1 MFSVNAFSE
10 TDSEFDIQV
19 KNEDGIDI
27 YYKFIKDGQE
37 LSVSRNGYGRYTGD
51 IRIPST
57 VIYDNK
63 YYNVTAIDDNAFK
76 HCEKLKSVTI
86 GNNVTSIGKSAFY
99 YCNGLTTLTIGNS
112 VKHIG
117 ESAFLNCSG
126 LTTLNFPNSVTDIGE
141 SAFSGCK
148 GLNSVTIGNSITS
161 IGDFAFSSCIGLTS
175 VSIEDGTETLLFSIS
190 DGAAYSNHFASC
202 PIKKLYLGR
211 NYNISLARSPF
222 KGNQQLTSV
231 TFGNSVT
238 TIGDNAFY
246 GCSGITTLNIPNS
259 VTTIGSSAFREC
271 KGLNSVTIGN
281 NVTSIGD
288 NAFYGCSGI
297 TILNIPNSIILIRE
311 NAFSGCSGL
320 TTLNI
325 PNSVTTI
332 GKSAFCLCKGLNS
345 VTIEDGTE
353 TLSFDNTSNGYPFSS
368 CPIEKLYLGRNISY
382 SPSYSPFRG
391 NQQLTSV
398 IIGNNVT
405 SIGESAFNGCR
416 GLTALNIPN
425 SVTTIGKSAFSGCKG
440 LNSVTIEDGT
450 ETLLFSST
458 SRDNPFSSCPIE
470 KLYLGRNIR
479 YSSSYSPFGGN
490 QQLTS
495 VAIGNSVTTIWENA
509 FSGCSGLTT
518 LNIPNSV
525 TTIGSS
531 TFSGCNG
538 LNSVTIG
545 NNVSSIGDNA
555 FYGCSGIT
563 TLNIPNS
570 VTTIGSSAFRECKGL
585 NSVTIGND
593 VTSIGDNAFYGCS
606 GITTLNIPNSVTSI
620 GSSTFSGCNGLN
632 SVTIGNNVSSIGD
645 NAFYGCSGI
654 TTLNIPNSVTTI
666 GSSAFREC
674 KGLNSVTI
682 EDGTETL
689 LFSSTSSGNPF
700 SSCPIEKLYLGR
712 NISYSPSYS
721 PFCRNQHLTSVL
733 IGNNVT
739 SIGENAFSVCKGL
752 KSVSL
757 PNDILSIGNNAFDE
771 NTKLYVN
778 KVSKTLLT
786 FWNKNKKGKCY
797 TPYDKTS
804 DEEILPPSF
813 FIATTTQTTASVEI
827 ENWCDGFTYKY
838 NGEETTKKMFNYTKL
853 KPELTQKLTLVVEK
867 DDVHYDVTG
876 SFTTKSLSPRIETW
890 ESTASSIEA
899 KGAYTEED
907 AKVVAHN
914 IRIGD
919 LEGHEG
925 NEIFAYGLNPGRNYT
940 VNYSIEVDYGGEET
954 ATYTGTSTIST
965 QRLQVSMA
973 QPKVVSA
980 GNVIVSATT
989 NLYEDE
995 NNVGFEWRCTDWTD
1009 EFPSNTGTAYLYDGT
1024 IEGNIKNLN
1033 TDKLWKCRPYYL
1045 SDAGV
1050 YNYGDWMGIDPT
1062 NTSYFEPTVHTYSKV
1077 TIKGNT
1083 ALIRGY
1089 ALSGTDEVKVQG
1101 FKYWKTKGGS
1111 GHLNK
1116 VVAVPSN
1123 ALTVELSNK
1132 QQTLTTTLS
1141 NLEYDS
1147 EYCCVAFVTTTDG
1160 NTFYG
1165 EEQKFITG
1173 ESPSEIECVETESDT
1188 DESLIEV
1195 ARYNVNGQKIDA
1207 PQKGVNIIRY
1217 SDGTTKS
1224 VYVK

>member
-1 MFSVNAFSE
+1 M
-10 TDSEFDIQV
+10 
-19 KNEDGIDI
+19 
-27 YYKFIKDGQE
+27 
-37 LSVSRNGYGRYTGD
+37 
-51 IRIPST
+51 
-57 VIYDNK
+57 
-63 YYNVTAIDDNAFK
+63 
-76 HCEKLKSVTI
+76 
-86 GNNVTSIGKSAFY
+86 
-99 YCNGLTTLTIGNS
+99 
-112 VKHIG
+112 
-117 ESAFLNCSG
+117 
-126 LTTLNFPNSVTDIGE
+126 
-141 SAFSGCK
+141 
-148 GLNSVTIGNSITS
+148 
-161 IGDFAFSSCIGLTS
+161 
-175 VSIEDGTETLLFSIS
+175 
-190 DGAAYSNHFASC
+190 
-202 PIKKLYLGR
+202 
-211 NYNISLARSPF
+211 
-222 KGNQQLTSV
+222 
-231 TFGNSVT
+231 
-238 TIGDNAFY
+238 
-246 GCSGITTLNIPNS
+246 
-259 VTTIGSSAFREC
+259 
-271 KGLNSVTIGN
+271 
-281 NVTSIGD
+281 
-288 NAFYGCSGI
+288 
-297 TILNIPNSIILIRE
+297 
-311 NAFSGCSGL
+311 
-320 TTLNI
+320 
-325 PNSVTTI
+325 
-332 GKSAFCLCKGLNS
+332 
-345 VTIEDGTE
+345 
-353 TLSFDNTSNGYPFSS
+353 
-368 CPIEKLYLGRNISY
+368 
-382 SPSYSPFRG
+382 
-391 NQQLTSV
+391 
-398 IIGNNVT
+398 
-405 SIGESAFNGCR
+405 
-416 GLTALNIPN
+416 
-425 SVTTIGKSAFSGCKG
+425 
-440 LNSVTIEDGT
+440 
-450 ETLLFSST
+450 
-458 SRDNPFSSCPIE
+458 
-470 KLYLGRNIR
+470 
-479 YSSSYSPFGGN
+479 
-490 QQLTS
+490 
-495 VAIGNSVTTIWENA
+495 
-509 FSGCSGLTT
+509 
-518 LNIPNSV
+518 
-525 TTIGSS
+525 
-531 TFSGCNG
+531 
-538 LNSVTIG
+538 
-545 NNVSSIGDNA
+545 
-555 FYGCSGIT
+555 
-563 TLNIPNS
+563 
-570 VTTIGSSAFRECKGL
+570 
-585 NSVTIGND
+585 
-593 VTSIGDNAFYGCS
+593 
-606 GITTLNIPNSVTSI
+606 
-620 GSSTFSGCNGLN
+620 
-632 SVTIGNNVSSIGD
+632 
-645 NAFYGCSGI
+645 
-654 TTLNIPNSVTTI
+654 
-666 GSSAFREC
+666 
-674 KGLNSVTI
+674 
-682 EDGTETL
+682 
-689 LFSSTSSGNPF
+689 
-700 SSCPIEKLYLGR
+700 
-712 NISYSPSYS
+712 
-721 PFCRNQHLTSVL
+721 L

-739 SIGENAFSVCKGL
+739 SIGENAFSICKGL

>member
-1 MFSVNAFSE
+1 MKHLNITFLLFILLSMFSVNAFSE

-37 LSVSRNGYGRYTGD
+37 LSVSRHWYSQYTGD

-76 HCEKLKSVTI
+76 NCGKLKSVTI

-99 YCNGLTTLTIGNS
+99 YCNGLTTLTIGNN

-141 SAFSGCK
+141 SAFSYCK

-161 IGDFAFSSCIGLTS
+161 IGDFAFSNCSGLTS
-175 VSIEDGTETLLFSIS
+175 VSIEDGTETLLFSS
-190 DGAAYSNHFASC
+190 SGAAAYSNHFASC
-202 PIKKLYLGR
+202 PIEKLYLGR
-211 NYNISLARSPF
+211 NIRYSDSHSPF

-259 VTTIGSSAFREC
+259 VT
-271 KGLNSVTIGN
+271 KIGN
-281 NVTSIGD
+281 
-288 NAFYGCSGI
+288 
-297 TILNIPNSIILIRE
+297 
-311 NAFSGCSGL
+311 
-320 TTLNI
+320 
-325 PNSVTTI
+325 
-332 GKSAFCLCKGLNS
+332 
-345 VTIEDGTE
+345 
-353 TLSFDNTSNGYPFSS
+353 
-368 CPIEKLYLGRNISY
+368 
-382 SPSYSPFRG
+382 
-391 NQQLTSV
+391 
-398 IIGNNVT
+398 
-405 SIGESAFNGCR
+405 
-416 GLTALNIPN
+416 
-425 SVTTIGKSAFSGCKG
+425 
-440 LNSVTIEDGT
+440 
-450 ETLLFSST
+450 
-458 SRDNPFSSCPIE
+458 
-470 KLYLGRNIR
+470 
-479 YSSSYSPFGGN
+479 
-490 QQLTS
+490 
-495 VAIGNSVTTIWENA
+495 
-509 FSGCSGLTT
+509 
-518 LNIPNSV
+518 
-525 TTIGSS
+525 
-531 TFSGCNG
+531 
-538 LNSVTIG
+538 
-545 NNVSSIGDNA
+545 
-555 FYGCSGIT
+555 
-563 TLNIPNS
+563 
-570 VTTIGSSAFRECKGL
+570 SAFRECKGL

-606 GITTLNIPNSVTSI
+606 GITTLNIPNSVTTI
-620 GSSTFSGCNGLN
+620 GGSAFCACGGLN
-632 SVTIGNNVSSIGD
+632 SVTIGNNVTSIGD
-645 NAFYGCSGI
+645 NAFYGCSGL
-654 TTLNIPNSVTTI
+654 TTLSIPNSVTSI
-666 GSSAFREC
+666 GHSAFSGC
-674 KGLNSVTI
+674 NGLNSVTI

-867 DDVHYDVTG
+867 DDAHYDVTG

-919 LEGHEG
+919 IEGHEG

-1116 VVAVPSN
+1116 VVAVPTD
-1123 ALTVELSNK
+1123 ATTVELNNK
-1132 QQTLTTTLS
+1132 QQSLSTTLS
-1141 NLEYDS
+1141 GLEYDS

-1173 ESPSEIECVETESDT
+1173 ANPTGIESIDVDNTSEES
-1188 DESLIEV
+1188 SIEV
-1195 ARYNVNGQKIDA
+1195 ARYNMNGQLIDT
-1207 PQKGVNIIRY
+1207 PQSGVNIIRM
-1217 SDGTTKS
+1217 SDGTTKK

>member
-1 MFSVNAFSE
+1 MKHLNITFLLFILLSMFSVNAFSE

-37 LSVSRNGYGRYTGD
+37 LSVSRHWYSQYTGD

-76 HCEKLKSVTI
+76 NCGKLKSVTI

-99 YCNGLTTLTIGNS
+99 YCNGLTTLTIGNN

-141 SAFSGCK
+141 SAFSYCK

-161 IGDFAFSSCIGLTS
+161 IGDFAFSNCSGLTS
-175 VSIEDGTETLLFSIS
+175 VSIEDGTETLLFSS
-190 DGAAYSNHFASC
+190 SGAAAYSNHFASC
-202 PIKKLYLGR
+202 PIEKLYLGR
-211 NYNISLARSPF
+211 NIRYSDSHSPF

-238 TIGDNAFY
+238 T
-246 GCSGITTLNIPNS
+246 
-259 VTTIGSSAFREC
+259 
-271 KGLNSVTIGN
+271 
-281 NVTSIGD
+281 
-288 NAFYGCSGI
+288 
-297 TILNIPNSIILIRE
+297 
-311 NAFSGCSGL
+311 
-320 TTLNI
+320 
-325 PNSVTTI
+325 
-332 GKSAFCLCKGLNS
+332 
-345 VTIEDGTE
+345 
-353 TLSFDNTSNGYPFSS
+353 
-368 CPIEKLYLGRNISY
+368 
-382 SPSYSPFRG
+382 
-391 NQQLTSV
+391 
-398 IIGNNVT
+398 
-405 SIGESAFNGCR
+405 
-416 GLTALNIPN
+416 
-425 SVTTIGKSAFSGCKG
+425 
-440 LNSVTIEDGT
+440 
-450 ETLLFSST
+450 
-458 SRDNPFSSCPIE
+458 
-470 KLYLGRNIR
+470 
-479 YSSSYSPFGGN
+479 
-490 QQLTS
+490 
-495 VAIGNSVTTIWENA
+495 
-509 FSGCSGLTT
+509 
-518 LNIPNSV
+518 
-525 TTIGSS
+525 
-531 TFSGCNG
+531 
-538 LNSVTIG
+538 
-545 NNVSSIGDNA
+545 IGDNA

-606 GITTLNIPNSVTSI
+606 GITTLNIPNSVTTI
-620 GSSTFSGCNGLN
+620 GGSAFCACGGLN
-632 SVTIGNNVSSIGD
+632 SVTIGNNVTSIGD
-645 NAFYGCSGI
+645 NAFYGCSGL
-654 TTLNIPNSVTTI
+654 TTLSIPNSVTSI
-666 GSSAFREC
+666 GHSAFSGC
-674 KGLNSVTI
+674 NGLNSVTI

-867 DDVHYDVTG
+867 DDAHYDVTG

-919 LEGHEG
+919 IEGHEG

-1116 VVAVPSN
+1116 VVAVPTD
-1123 ALTVELSNK
+1123 ATTVELNNK
-1132 QQTLTTTLS
+1132 QQSLSTTLS
-1141 NLEYDS
+1141 GLEYDS

-1173 ESPSEIECVETESDT
+1173 ANPTGIESIDVDNTSEES
-1188 DESLIEV
+1188 SIEV
-1195 ARYNVNGQKIDA
+1195 ARYNMNGQLIDT
-1207 PQKGVNIIRY
+1207 PQSGVNIIRM
-1217 SDGTTKS
+1217 SDGTTKK